1 MDTIFNKA
9 ITFHK
14 EGKLEEATKLY
25 QEILKTEP
33 KNSASNHNLG
43 LIFFSMNNINSAIPL
58 FKAATEINSNV
69 EQYWI
74 SYSKALIKD
83 NLLNEAEVS
92 CKRAINLKPNSAE
105 AYFNL
110 GIIMQKFNRLDEAE
124 ASYKKAI
131 QFKPDYI
138 EAYINL
144 GITLDELSRFDEAEL
159 YFKKAIELKP
169 DYILAYNNLGATL
182 HKLAKFDE
190 AEEIYKK
197 AIELKP
203 NYAEAYF
210 NLGNL
215 MKDFHKLD
223 KAEDN
228 FKKAIEHKSN
238 YVEAYNNLG
247 TIYNDLNRLEDAEIS
262 YKKAII
268 FNPQYAKSYN
278 NLGAIQFSLKRF
290 EESLLSYNRA
300 SELKPDMDYLMGTLL
315 HTKMHLCLWDNL
327 EKNLQELTKKINEGK
342 KVSLPFPILSL
353 IDDPDIQWKMAKINT
368 NHKFPKSNIF
378 PKISHYHSHKKIKIA
393 YFSSDFRDHPVARL
407 NADIYEI
414 HNRKKFEIH
423 AFSFGL
429 NTNDEFNIRIKKSV
443 DHFHDIRMTSDID
456 VVKLARFH
464 EIDIAIDLVGFTAGG
479 RQSIFAMLAA
489 PIQVSYLGYPGTM
502 SADYIDYLIADY
514 TLIPLDKQNYYS
526 EKIIYMPNSYQPN
539 SSKRDNLKI
548 TLLRDEFELPKNSF
562 VFCCF
567 NNNYKI
573 TPTTFVSWMKIL
585 KATRDSVLWLLVDN
599 IKAIKNLKREATKL
613 GVNEDRLIFAKHVSN
628 KEHLK
633 RIQLADLFID
643 TFPYNAHTTASDALK
658 MGLPVLT
665 CTGNSFASRVVA
677 SLLNAIK
684 LPELITTTQN
694 EYETLAIELA
704 THPKK
709 IKIIKDKLINNF
721 KITPLY
727 DTHLYVKHLETAYST
742 IHERSENGLNVENIK
757 ISN

>member
-9 ITFHK
+9 IILHK
-14 EGKLEEATKLY
+14 EGKLAEAAKIY

-33 KNSASNHNLG
+33 TNSAASHNLG
-43 LIFFSMNNINSAIPL
+43 LIFFSMNDINSALPL

-74 SYSKALIKD
+74 SYGKALIKD
-83 NLLNEAEVS
+83 NLLDEAEVS
-92 CKRAINLKPNSAE
+92 CKKAINLKPDSAE

-110 GIIMQKFNRLDEAE
+110 GIIMQKVDRLDEAE
-124 ASYKKAI
+124 VSYKKAI
-131 QFKPDYI
+131 QFKLDYT

-144 GITLDELSRFDEAEL
+144 GITLDELSRFDESEVC
-159 YFKKAIELKP
+159 FKKAIELKP
-169 DYILAYNNLGATL
+169 DYILTYNNLGATL

-190 AEEIYKK
+190 AEVNYKK

-228 FKKAIEHKSN
+228 FKKAIELKPN
-238 YVEAYNNLG
+238 YVEAHNNLG
-247 TIYNDLNRLEDAEIS
+247 LIYNNLNRLEDAEIS

-268 FNPQYAKSYN
+268 LNPKHAKSYN
-278 NLGAIQFSLKRF
+278 NLGAIQFSLKRL

-300 SELKPDMDYLMGTLL
+300 IELKPNMDYLIGTLL
-315 HTKMHLCLWDNL
+315 HIKMHLCLWDDL
-327 EKNLQELTKKINEGK
+327 EKNLQELKKKIIEGK
-342 KVSLPFPILSL
+342 KVSPPFPILSL
-353 IDDPDIQWKMAKINT
+353 IDDPSIQWKMAKINT
-368 NHKFPKSNIF
+368 NHKFPRSNVF

-414 HNRKKFEIH
+414 HDRKKFEIH

-443 DHFHDIRMTSDID
+443 DQFHDIRMTSDID
-456 VVKLARFH
+456 VVKLARSH
-464 EIDIAIDLVGFTAGG
+464 EIDIAIDLSGFTAGS
-479 RQSIFAMLAA
+479 RQSIFALLAA

-502 SADYIDYLIADY
+502 SADYMDYLIADY
-514 TLIPLDKQNYYS
+514 TLIPPDKQNYYS

-539 SSKRDNLKI
+539 SPKRDNLKI
-548 TLLRDEFELPKNSF
+548 TLLRHEFKLPKNSF
-562 VFCCF
+562 IFCCF

-573 TPTTFVSWMKIL
+573 TPTMFASWMKIL
-585 KATRDSVLWLLVDN
+585 KATGDSVLWLLVDN
-599 IKAIKNLKREATKL
+599 IEATKNLKKEAIKL
-613 GVNEDRLIFAKHVSN
+613 GINEDRLIFAKHLSN
-628 KEHLK
+628 KKHLK

-665 CTGNSFASRVVA
+665 RMGNTFASRVVG

-694 EYETLAIELA
+694 EYEKLAIELA
-704 THPKK
+704 NHPKK
-709 IKIIKDKLINNF
+709 IKIIKDKLVDNF
-721 KITPLY
+721 KTTPLY
-727 DTHLYVKHLETAYST
+727 DIQLYVKHLETAYST
-742 IHERSENGLNVENIK
+742 IYERSEHGLNVENIK